1 MLTQETSV
9 TIKVLHKQGMG
20 IKAIARELGI
30 SKNTV
35 RRYLKKQG
43 KPIYSPRP
51 QRPSKLDPFKLYL
64 KKRIDAAAPD
74 WIPAT
79 VLFDEIVELGYT
91 GKIRILCSYVA
102 QFKPQKPSEPVVRF
116 ETPPG
121 KQMQVDFTIIRRGRT
136 PLKALVATLGYS
148 RATYVHFFDHER
160 TDAWLKGIVGA
171 FEFFGGVAHEIL
183 FDNAKA
189 IMIERDVYGEGQHR
203 WNAELLN
210 LAERYGFKPKVCRP
224 YRARTKG
231 KVERFNHYLKNSFI
245 VPLKATLS
253 SAGLQLD
260 VKTANAKIGP
270 WLTNTA
276 NERVHQT
283 TQAVPNQRLIEEQAV
298 FLPLPTHNGNIK
310 LTPFVTIETFTAPP
324 FESLQHSL
332 SSYDQLLGAPL

>member
-35 RRYLKKQG
+35 RKYLKKQG
-43 KPIYSPRP
+43 EPTYSSRP
-51 QRPSKLDPFKLYL
+51 KRPSKLDPFKPYL
-64 KKRIDAAAPD
+64 NKRIEAAAPD

-79 VLFDEIVELGYT
+79 VLFNEIVEQGYT
-91 GKIRILCSYVA
+91 GKIRILCGYVR
-102 QFKPQKPSEPVVRF
+102 QFKPQKPFEPVVRF
-116 ETPPG
+116 ETPAG
-121 KQMQVDFTIIRRGRT
+121 KQMQVDFTIIRRGKS

-148 RATYVHFFDHER
+148 RATYVQFFDHER
-160 TDAWLKGIVGA
+160 TDAWIEGMIGA
-171 FEFFGGVAHEIL
+171 FEFFGGVPQELL

-203 WNAELLN
+203 WNTDLLN
-210 LAERYGFKPKVCRP
+210 LAETYGFKPKVCRP
-224 YRARTKG
+224 YRAKTKG

-245 VPLKATLS
+245 VPLKATLNT
-253 SAGLQLD
+253 AGLQLD
-260 VKTANAKIGP
+260 VRTANAKIGP

-283 TQAVPNQRLIEEQAV
+283 TKAVPNQRLIEEQAV
-298 FLPLPTHNGNIK
+298 FLELPTHNGNVK
-310 LTPFVTIETFTAPP
+310 LTPLLSINTQTAVP
-324 FESLQHSL
+324 FESLQHAL
-332 SSYDQLLGAPL
+332 SSYDQLLGASL

>member
-35 RRYLKKQG
+35 RKYLNKQD
-43 KPIYSPRP
+43 KPAYSPRP
-51 QRPSKLDPFKLYL
+51 QRPSKLDPFKPYL
-64 KKRIDAAAPD
+64 NQRIQAAAPD
-74 WIPAT
+74 WIPAS
-79 VLFDEIVELGYT
+79 VLFHEIVERGYT
-91 GKIRILCSYVA
+91 GKVRILCSYVA
-102 QFKPQKPSEPVVRF
+102 QFKPQKPNEPVVRF

-121 KQMQVDFTIIRRGRT
+121 KQMQVDFTTVRRGQS
-136 PLKALVATLGYS
+136 PLKAFVATLGHS

-160 TDAWLKGIVGA
+160 TDAWIEGIVGA
-171 FEFFGGVAHEIL
+171 FEFFGGVAHELL

-189 IMIERDVYGEGQHR
+189 IMIERDVYGEGHHR
-203 WNAELLN
+203 WNSQLLN
-210 LAERYGFKPKVCRP
+210 LAEAYGFKPKVCRP
-224 YRARTKG
+224 YRAKTKG

-270 WLTNTA
+270 WLTHIA

-283 TQAVPNQRLIEEQAV
+283 IQAVPNQRLIEEQAV
-298 FLPLPTHNGNIK
+298 FLPLPTHNGNVK
-310 LTPFVTIETFTAPP
+310 VTPLRLIETHTAPP
-324 FESLQHSL
+324 FESLQHAL
-332 SSYDQLLGAPL
+332 SSYDQLLGASL